1 VSKDYYGVN
10 LHGNEFPNDAR
21 KQLPYTFFDYEYDYG
36 SYYYSFLI
44 SGGAPDKVFM
54 IDIRQKNLIIEINSE
69 GNTKKR

>member
-1 VSKDYYGVN
+1 MNYASKELKID
-10 LHGNEFPNDAR
+10 
-21 KQLPYTFFDYEYDYG
+21 
-36 SYYYSFLI
+36 SSIYSLLI